1 LYIEVVHVDKL
12 ELVTRNV
19 EEVVTLDELKNL
31 LETNPHPKVYVGYE
45 PSGNIH
51 LGHMIT
57 ANKLVDCQQAGFE
70 VTVLLADL
78 HAYLNRKGTIE
89 EIEKIAGYNKRCFIA
104 LGLSEANT
112 RFVLGSSY
120 QLSSKY
126 ETDVLRMACDTTL
139 NRARRSMDEVSRDAE
154 DPRVSQMIYPLMQAL
169 DIAYLDV
176 DVAMGGIDQRKI
188 HMLAREELPALGFR
202 SPICLHTP
210 LLLGLDGTKMSSS
223 KGNNISV
230 DEPADVVAKKIE
242 KAFCPMG
249 QVEDNPVL
257 DLFRYHIFIKF
268 PTVTI
273 ERPEKHGGNLEFASY
288 AALRDD
294 FAAKKLHPID
304 LKKAAARY
312 MNIILAS
319 VRERM

>member
-1 LYIEVVHVDKL
+1 MDRL

-19 EEVVTLDELKNL
+19 EEVVTPDELKAL
-31 LETNPHPKVYVGYE
+31 LENNPHPKVYVGYE

-57 ANKLVDCQQAGFE
+57 ANKLIDCQQAGFE

-78 HAYLNRKGTIE
+78 HAYLNRKGTLE
-89 EIEKIAGYNKRCFIA
+89 EIAKIAEYNKRCFIA
-104 LGLSEANT
+104 LGLSPENT

-120 QLSSKY
+120 QLSPEY
-126 ETDVLRMACDTTL
+126 ETSVLKMACDTTL

-169 DIAYLDV
+169 DIAYLGV

-188 HMLAREELPALGFR
+188 HMLAREELPALGFK

-210 LLLGLDGTKMSSS
+210 ILLGLDGTKMSSS

-230 DEPADVVAKKIE
+230 DEPAEVVTKKIE
-242 KAFCPMG
+242 KAFCPIG
-249 QVEDNPVL
+249 QTTDNPVL
-257 DLFRYHIFIKF
+257 DLFRYHIFIKY
-268 PTVTI
+268 PTITI
-273 ERPEKHGGNLEFASY
+273 ERPEKFGGNLEYASY

-294 FAAKKLHPID
+294 FGAKKVHPVD
-304 LKKAAARY
+304 LKKTAAKY
-312 MNIILAS
+312 MNLTLES
-319 VRERM
+319 VRKRM